1 MIKRCRVQ
9 NFKSIVDVEVRLS
22 PVTVLAGL
30 SGSGKSSFLE
40 SFDLLRYLITGE
52 PAPWFNGV
60 TPNATLLRPGGGTA
74 NEAFRSRFDLSF
86 DAPGANRQLTYNLE
100 VGFHH
105 NAVEA
110 VAELLKLSGDAKPIF
125 AWRDGKWSHQPK
137 LDGVNPQNHPS
148 KLRWLTTLEDANIAY
163 LTLGRGVSFYEFPP
177 AVLTQTRSQRGDNAL
192 MRDGSNAGEVLRGI
206 MENLNTLPRWRCIE
220 GAFTEWFPRIES
232 IARDPHRNNELAVLV
247 CFNESTAHLS
257 LSQQSVGFRR
267 ILAHLLAIYQA
278 TTPPMVIFDEPD
290 NGISADLLPM
300 LAEHMLA
307 AAKEL
312 GTQFLITT
320 HNPELVRCFPAE
332 SIRRV
337 QMTAKGTRILPITD
351 GDMPDLM
358 AELGGG
364 SFEVS
369 ESDAHV
375 QPSNGS

>member
-1 MIKRCRVQ
+1 MIKRYRVQ
-9 NFKSIVDVEVRLS
+9 NFKSIVDVEVRLA
-22 PVTVLAGL
+22 PVTVLAGVT
-30 SGSGKSSFLE
+30 GSGKSNFLE

-60 TPNATLLRPGGGTA
+60 TPNAVHIRPGGGMA
-74 NEAFRSRFDLSF
+74 NEVFRSRFDLSF
-86 DAPGANRQLTYNLE
+86 DAPGTEQQLTYNLE

-105 NAVEA
+105 NAVEP
-110 VAELLKLSGDAKPIF
+110 VAELLKQSGDAKPIF

-148 KLRWLTTLEDANIAY
+148 KLRWLTPLEDANIAY

-177 AVLTQTRSQRGDNAL
+177 TVLTQTKSQRADHAM

-220 GAFTEWFPRIES
+220 EVLTKWFPEIEL
-232 IARDPHRNNELAVLV
+232 IARDPHRNNELAVAV
-247 CFNESTAHLS
+247 RFNESTVHLS

-267 ILAHLLAIYQA
+267 ILAYLVAIYQA
-278 TTPPMVIFDEPD
+278 TTSPMVIIEEPD
-290 NGISADLLPM
+290 TGISANLLPIF
-300 LAEHMLA
+300 AEHMLA

-320 HNPELVRCFPAE
+320 HNPELVRCFPVEA
-332 SIRRV
+332 IRRV
-337 QMTAKGTRILPITD
+337 QMTGKGTRILPIAD

-358 AELGGG
+358 AELTGAAGLEPEEK
-364 SFEVS
+364 SQS
-369 ESDAHV
+369 SA
-375 QPSNGS
+375 